1 MLSQWQHIL
10 RPIDCGPMRL
20 KNRLTSAPINTGLE
34 NLSNLAAL
42 ADFYAEAAADGV
54 SLVTLF
60 SPALSGQ
67 AKQNADIQPAVSDDF
82 HRYKPILKAVSSFDC
97 RVAIE
102 LNHIGQ
108 DAGVLFP
115 ISSVPGVSK
124 HTGKSFY
131 AAPAFLIRKAIH
143 QFAQCAQRAA
153 SVGFDAVEINASGR
167 SLIAS
172 FLSPAINTRQD
183 AWGTNQLGRFR
194 FLLETVRSCKR
205 NLPETKA
212 LGVRFN
218 LMELSPKGAAWDE
231 ILRLIQML
239 RIAGADYLVGIVD
252 GFEERVPTHSHAIPE
267 GVWVPAYEALAQA
280 SDLPVF
286 FTDPGSDFDRLEDLA
301 QKHDNAVFSLSTPLL
316 GDSSFI
322 RKKLGI
328 AEGEIRPWIDHHDSG
343 VPLDALR
350 TRKLLNLTNPCQFG
364 RFPLAKVKTPTPK
377 RIAVIGAGLA
387 GMLFA
392 SIAAGRGHAVTLF
405 EKSST
410 PGGQLHFIRAIED
423 NENYDKWLDLLVNDL
438 KLNKVNVIYNK
449 RVDLQDLKKEDA
461 FDRFVIATGSEPEIP
476 DIAGI
481 NASNVVTYE
490 ELLTGTPVGNRVA
503 VLGNGRLA
511 LAVSR
516 YLLEN
521 KSETKRSA
529 ESWLEAWGVG
539 SIKEHAGGVLGM
551 IPEIER
557 AVRQLYLIELD
568 ADISNK
574 LLKKAHNRWDLT
586 WLLMRGAQRVTQAN
600 IELIDNHAVRISDC
614 PDRSNR
620 QAIRI
625 DHVVVCSE
633 CTPNLQDR
641 AGLFSGEDRVLIVGA
656 ASTERGYMNFAD
668 IIYQVYEK
676 ASTI

>member
-1 MLSQWQHIL
+1 M
-10 RPIDCGPMRL
+10 
-20 KNRLTSAPINTGLE
+20 
-34 NLSNLAAL
+34 
-42 ADFYAEAAADGV
+42 
-54 SLVTLF
+54 
-60 SPALSGQ
+60 
-67 AKQNADIQPAVSDDF
+67 
-82 HRYKPILKAVSSFDC
+82 
-97 RVAIE
+97 
-102 LNHIGQ
+102 
-108 DAGVLFP
+108 
-115 ISSVPGVSK
+115 
-124 HTGKSFY
+124 
-131 AAPAFLIRKAIH
+131 
-143 QFAQCAQRAA
+143 
-153 SVGFDAVEINASGR
+153 
-167 SLIAS
+167 
-172 FLSPAINTRQD
+172 
-183 AWGTNQLGRFR
+183 
-194 FLLETVRSCKR
+194 
-205 NLPETKA
+205 
-212 LGVRFN
+212 
-218 LMELSPKGAAWDE
+218 
-231 ILRLIQML
+231 
-239 RIAGADYLVGIVD
+239 
-252 GFEERVPTHSHAIPE
+252 
-267 GVWVPAYEALAQA
+267 PAYEALAQA

-410 PGGQLHFIRAIED
+410 PGGQLHFVRAIED

-529 ESWLEAWGVG
+529 
-539 SIKEHAGGVLGM
+539 
-551 IPEIER
+551 EIER

>member
-1 MLSQWQHIL
+1 MLSQWQHLL
-10 RPIDCGPMRL
+10 RPINCGPMHL
-20 KNRLTSAPINTGLE
+20 KNRLTAAPINTGLE

-67 AKQNADIQPAVSDDF
+67 AKQNSDTQPAIADDF
-82 HRYKPILKAVSSFDC
+82 QRYKPILKAVSDFDC
-97 RVAIE
+97 RTAIE

-115 ISSVPGVSK
+115 VSSVPGTSEY
-124 HTGKSFY
+124 TGKSFY
-131 AAPAFLIRKAIH
+131 AAPGFLIRKAIR

-167 SLIAS
+167 SFIAS
-172 FLSPAINTRQD
+172 FLSPAINTRRD
-183 AWGTNQLGRFR
+183 AWGSNQLGRFR

-205 NLPETKA
+205 NLPENKA

-218 LMELSPKGAAWDE
+218 LMELSPKGAPWDE

-252 GFEERVPTHSHAIPE
+252 GFEERVPTYSHAIPE
-267 GVWVPAYEALAQA
+267 GVWIPAYEALAQA

-286 FTDPGSDFDRLEDLA
+286 FTDPCTDFDQLETLA

-343 VPLDALR
+343 VPLDLLR
-350 TRKLLNLTNPCQFG
+350 TRRLLNLTNPCQFG
-364 RFPLAKVKTPTPK
+364 RFPLSKVKTPVPK

-392 SIAAGRGHAVTLF
+392 SIAAGRGHSVTLF
-405 EKSST
+405 EKNAE
-410 PGGQLHFIRAIED
+410 PGGQLHFARKIED
-423 NENYDKWLDLLVNDL
+423 NEDYDKWIDLLKNSIQ
-438 KLNKVNVIYNK
+438 LNKVNVIYNK
-449 RVDLQDLKKEDA
+449 RIDLRELKKEEM
-461 FDRFVIATGSEPEIP
+461 FDHYIVATGSEPEIP

-490 ELLTGTPVGNRVA
+490 ELLNGSPVGNRVA

-511 LAVSR
+511 LSVSR
-516 YLLEN
+516 YLLEK
-521 KSETKRSA
+521 KSENKRSA

-539 SIKEHAGGVLGM
+539 SIKEHAGGVLGV

-568 ADISNK
+568 ANISKK
-574 LLKKAHNRWDLT
+574 LLKHIIAGIS
-586 WLLMRGAQRVTQAN
+586 RG
-600 IELIDNHAVRISDC
+600 C
-614 PDRSNR
+614 
-620 QAIRI
+620 
-625 DHVVVCSE
+625 
-633 CTPNLQDR
+633 
-641 AGLFSGEDRVLIVGA
+641 
-656 ASTERGYMNFAD
+656 
-668 IIYQVYEK
+668 
-676 ASTI
+676 

>member
-1 MLSQWQHIL
+1 MLSQWQHLL
-10 RPIDCGPMRL
+10 RPINCGPMHL
-20 KNRLTSAPINTGLE
+20 KNRLTAAPINTGLE
-34 NLSNLAAL
+34 NLSNLATL

-67 AKQNADIQPAVSDDF
+67 AKQNSNTQPAIDDDF
-82 HRYKPILKAVSSFDC
+82 LRYKPILKAVSDFDC
-97 RVAIE
+97 RTAIE

-115 ISSVPGVSK
+115 VSSVPGTSEY
-124 HTGKSFY
+124 TGKSFY
-131 AAPAFLIRKAIH
+131 AAPGFLIRKAIR

-167 SLIAS
+167 SFIAS
-172 FLSPAINTRQD
+172 FLSPAVNTRRD
-183 AWGTNQLGRFR
+183 AWGSNQLGRFR

-205 NLPETKA
+205 NLPENKA

-218 LMELSPKGAAWDE
+218 LMELSPKGAPWGE

-267 GVWVPAYEALAQA
+267 GVWIPAYEALAQA

-286 FTDPGSDFDRLEDLA
+286 FTDPCTDFDQLETLA

-343 VPLDALR
+343 VPLDLLR
-350 TRKLLNLTNPCQFG
+350 TRRLLNLTNPCQFG
-364 RFPLAKVKTPTPK
+364 RFPLSKVKTPVPK

-392 SIAAGRGHAVTLF
+392 SIAAGRGHSVTLF
-405 EKSST
+405 EKNAE
-410 PGGQLHFIRAIED
+410 PGGQLHFARKIED
-423 NENYDKWLDLLVNDL
+423 NEDYDKWIDLLKNSIQ
-438 KLNKVNVIYNK
+438 LNKVNVIYNK
-449 RVDLQDLKKEDA
+449 RIDLRELKKEGS
-461 FDRFVIATGSEPEIP
+461 FDRYVVATGSEPEIP

-490 ELLTGTPVGNRVA
+490 ELLNGSPVGNRVA

-511 LAVSR
+511 LSVSR
-516 YLLEN
+516 YLLEK
-521 KSETKRSA
+521 KSENKRSA

-539 SIKEHAGGVLGM
+539 SIKEHAGGVLGV

-568 ADISNK
+568 ANISKK
-574 LLKKAHNRWDLT
+574 LLRKAHNRWDLT
-586 WLLMRGAQRVTQAN
+586 WLLMALNASRKPILSSLTITRFAYPIGLIATIDRLSALIMLLSALSARLIFK
-600 IELIDNHAVRISDC
+600 IESVCFPAKITCRSSEPHQPNAVI
-614 PDRSNR
+614 
-620 QAIRI
+620 
-625 DHVVVCSE
+625 
-633 CTPNLQDR
+633 
-641 AGLFSGEDRVLIVGA
+641 
-656 ASTERGYMNFAD
+656 
-668 IIYQVYEK
+668 
-676 ASTI
+676 